1 MTMGDV
7 DFDAAFQR
15 AVELKEQMEHE
26 LLKKANVV
34 GVGVGLRQRDGQLT
48 GEVALII
55 MVQKKVSN
63 SQLAPEDRI
72 PAEINNVPVDVLEVG
87 HLRVN
92 NGEVSS
98 G

>member
-1 MTMGDV
+1 MTMGDI

-15 AVELKEQMEHE
+15 AAELKEQMEQE

-48 GEVALII
+48 GEVALIV
-55 MVQKKVSN
+55 MVRKKVSN

-72 PAEINNVPVDVLEVG
+72 PMEINNVPVDVLEVG

-92 NGEVSS
+92 NDEVSS

>member
-1 MTMGDV
+1 MGDV

>member
-1 MTMGDV
+1 MTMQDI

-15 AVELKEQMEHE
+15 AAELKEQIEQE

-34 GVGVGLRQRDGQLT
+34 GVGVGLRQKEGRLT
-48 GEVALII
+48 GEVALIV

-87 HLRVN
+87 RLRVSN
-92 NGEVSS
+92 DEMSNG
-98 G
+98 

>member
-1 MTMGDV
+1 MTMQDI

-15 AVELKEQMEHE
+15 AAELKERMEQE

-34 GVGVGLRQRDGQLT
+34 GVGVGLRQREGQLT
-48 GEVALII
+48 GEVALIV
-55 MVQKKVSN
+55 MVQKKISN

-92 NGEVSS
+92 DGEVSS